1 MRKLF
6 LLVLLFLAASAFGSV
21 APTIVVN
28 PTNLNFG
35 NVDRASG
42 AQANITVTNSS
53 ASSISVSVSKSGN
66 IVVSTS
72 PLALSANQQ
81 KSVSVSIEAGAG
93 TAGQTLTGSVTFTS
107 GTETV
112 TVPVSAQIID
122 QFGTTVSP
130 SSLNF
135 GSVLQGQNG
144 TLSLTVNNTSP
155 NSLNYTGVGSPSF
168 YSVASAT
175 IGAGQSG
182 QLNVTFASGS
192 LAPGSYPGSIDIKA
206 TTGGQTNTVETV
218 SASATVAIAPGA
230 IEVNPSAI
238 DFGNVDRST
247 GASKS
252 FTLKNASSASLTFNI
267 ARTGNYVVSTSP
279 VTLSAGQQKTI
290 NVTIEA
296 GVDAGPLNG
305 SVTATAGGQSATV
318 TLTANILDSFAT
330 TISPTSLDF
339 GGVAPGATKS
349 LEVSI
354 HNTSA
359 GSLTYSF
366 VSSPTVY
373 TATPTA
379 LSLGAGSTGTA
390 FVKFSP
396 TSAGTFP
403 GTVTIKATSGGATN
417 TIATVTLAG
426 SGSGRPDLIISI
438 TNSAIT
444 AGTLTSK
451 KVTLTLVI
459 KNAGSATAVQNVIQI
474 SMDGVN
480 KTTANAPN
488 LPAGQSATVTSTF
501 NVPSTTTGSHSIN
514 AQVDSTNLVAESNEG
529 NNTFTVKLAF

>member
-6 LLVLLFLAASAFGSV
+6 LLVSFFLAASAFGAV
-21 APTIVVN
+21 APTLLVN
-28 PTNLNFG
+28 PTTLNFG

-42 AQANITVTNSS
+42 AQANISVTNTS

-93 TAGQTLTGSVTFTS
+93 TAGQTLTGSVTFTT

-112 TVPVSAQIID
+112 TVPVSAQIVD

-135 GSVLQGQNG
+135 GSVQQGQNN
-144 TLSLTVNNTSP
+144 TLSVTVNNTSP
-155 NSLNYTGVGSPSF
+155 NSLNYTGVGNPSF
-168 YSVASAT
+168 YSVAPAT

-182 QLNVTFASGS
+182 QLNVTFAAGS

-218 SASATVAIAPGA
+218 SASATVAVAAGA
-230 IEVNPSAI
+230 IEVDRSAI

-252 FTLKNASSASLTFNI
+252 FTLKNASSGSLTFSI
-267 ARTGNYVVSTSP
+267 TKTGNYVVSTSP

-290 NVTIEA
+290 NVSIEA
-296 GVDAGPLNG
+296 GVDTGTLNG

-330 TISPTSLDF
+330 TVTPSSLDF
-339 GGVAPGATKS
+339 GTIAPGTTKS
-349 LEVSI
+349 LNVSI
-354 HNTSA
+354 HNTSTGA
-359 GSLTYSF
+359 LSYSF
-366 VSSPTVY
+366 VTSPSLY
-373 TATPTA
+373 ATAPAA
-379 LSLGAGSTGTA
+379 LSVAAGQTGTA
-390 FVKFSP
+390 VVTFSP
-396 TSAGTFP
+396 TSSGSFP
-403 GTVTIKATSGGATN
+403 GTVTIKATSGGSTN
-417 TIATVTLAG
+417 TVSTVTLAG
-426 SGSGRPDLIISI
+426 SGTAKPDLVVSIS
-438 TNSAIT
+438 NSSVVPAT
-444 AGTLTSK
+444 TTK
-451 KVTLTLVI
+451 KVTLTLLI
-459 KNAGSATAVQNVIQI
+459 KNNGSATAVQNVIQI
-474 SMDGVN
+474 SLDGVN

-501 NVPSTTTGSHSIN
+501 TVPIATTGTHLIN

-529 NNTFTVKLAF
+529 NNTGAAKVAF